1 MAQLRGGTAALRVK
15 IGRWCWLKRDGR
27 VYVGSVHSKRLKL
40 RSIFCCSVGMW
51 QRRGNVGQVNMN
63 EVVEG
68 LQEMIMS
75 GLTMHAEKGRLEN
88 AACM

>member
-1 MAQLRGGTAALRVK
+1 
-15 IGRWCWLKRDGR
+15 
-27 VYVGSVHSKRLKL
+27 
-40 RSIFCCSVGMW
+40 
-51 QRRGNVGQVNMN
+51 MN